1 MSFYFKHDECHVF
14 LSSLNILLGHKSI
27 KHLLMK
33 IVLKSFALLFS
44 ALLLSCGG
52 KEEKK
57 KEGFSVEREKTAT
70 EKPADAA
77 PAADATPASE
87 RIDLSNKGVGPI
99 TSITL
104 DDEIDQAMAKKGE
117 EVYNQM
123 CLACHRVGKK
133 FIGPAPNNIL
143 ERRSPEWVMNMILNP
158 EEMVKTDP
166 LAKELLTEFNNAPMA
181 NQGLTEEQARSVLE
195 FFRTLE

>member
-1 MSFYFKHDECHVF
+1 
-14 LSSLNILLGHKSI
+14 
-27 KHLLMK
+27 MK
-33 IVLKSFALLFS
+33 IVTRSLTIVFSILLM
-44 ALLLSCGG
+44 SCGG

-57 KEGFSVEREKTAT
+57 KDGFSVDRVKTTAT
-70 EKPADAA
+70 PIKAA
-77 PAADATPASE
+77 PAADVEPAST
-87 RIDLSNKGVGPI
+87 RIDLSSKGVGPVTVVI
-99 TSITL
+99 L
-104 DDEIDQAMAKKGE
+104 DTEIDVALAKKGE

-158 EEMVKTDP
+158 EGMVKEDA
-166 LAKELLTEFNNAPMA
+166 LAKDLLMEFNGAPMA

-195 FFRTLE
+195 FFRTLK